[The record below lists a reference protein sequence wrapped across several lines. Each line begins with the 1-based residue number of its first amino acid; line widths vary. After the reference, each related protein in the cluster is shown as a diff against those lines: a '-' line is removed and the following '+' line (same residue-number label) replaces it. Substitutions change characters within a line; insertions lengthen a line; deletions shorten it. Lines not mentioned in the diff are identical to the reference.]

1 MNEDAHPKE
10 GQSPFGVMLVEIRL
24 IDTDGRTT
32 LTDQQP
38 QPRKERKLF
47 SSIFSGLESSNEK
60 SRKYVLWIEGLNIIE
75 REILLN
81 QGQRG
86 QPARGTRDAQQDTN
100 GKQGIEGG
108 RCIN

>member
-60 SRKYVLWIEGLNIIE
+60 S
-75 REILLN
+75 
-81 QGQRG
+81 
-86 QPARGTRDAQQDTN
+86 GTRDAQQDTN

>member
-60 SRKYVLWIEGLNIIE
+60 S
-75 REILLN
+75 
-81 QGQRG
+81 
-86 QPARGTRDAQQDTN
+86 GTRDAQQDTN
-100 GKQGIEGG
+100 GKQGIE
-108 RCIN
+108 